1 MSDLRDRLERLR
13 QAGRLQRR
21 LGLKTAAELDPPAPR
36 STAPPTLRD
45 LRDLPGMEEVAGPA
59 GRFLLRTLRFDL
71 DYTQGQLRL
80 GELLRLPPGSTALAA
95 PELAALDFEQAIFLD
110 TETSGLAGG
119 TGTIVF
125 LTGVGRFEDGQ
136 YVVRQYFARDPAEEG
151 AYLPHLHDL
160 LHRARG
166 VVSFNGKSFDLPLLR
181 SRFILA
187 GLPVPDLGFSHL
199 DLLHPARR
207 LWRARLGACN
217 FGHLEQTVLGHHR
230 GAEDVP
236 SWLIPSLWQRFAAGA
251 NNVDDM
257 ARVLQHNLDD
267 IVSMVP
273 LACVVC
279 RALSGVAA
287 PHPADWLAL
296 GHIHLREDRLEE
308 AEAAFRRALESNL
321 VPEQQYEAMLG
332 LAAVY
337 KRSHRL
343 VAAAFWWEQAI
354 ALAPA
359 RDPEPYVELAK
370 YWEWEAH
377 NPTVA
382 LRHTQAALA
391 LVEGWPRGYR
401 RHQWLTELHHRRS
414 RLLTK
419 IGAGTETL

>member
-1 MSDLRDRLERLR
+1 MPDLHDRLERLR

-21 LGLKTAAELDPPAPR
+21 FGLKMAAELDPPAPK
-36 STAPPTLRD
+36 PPAASPLRD
-45 LRDLPGMEEVAGPA
+45 LCDLPGMEEVTSPA

-71 DYTQGQLRL
+71 DHTQGQLRL
-80 GELLRLPPGSTALAA
+80 GELLRLPVGSAVLADA
-95 PELAALDFEQAIFLD
+95 ELVMFDFERAVFLD
-110 TETSGLAGG
+110 TETSGLVGG

-151 AYLPHLHDL
+151 AYLPHLYDL
-160 LHRARG
+160 LSRAHG

-181 SRFILA
+181 NRFILA
-187 GLPVPDLGFSHL
+187 GLPALDLGLPHL

-207 LWRARLGACN
+207 LWRSRLVTCN
-217 FGHLEQTVLGHHR
+217 FGHLEQRVLGHHR
-230 GAEDVP
+230 GADDVP
-236 SWLIPSLWQRFAAGA
+236 SWLIPSLWLRFAAGA

-279 RALSGVAA
+279 RALSGIAA

-296 GHIHLREDRLEE
+296 GHIHLREGRLTE
-308 AEAAFRRALESNL
+308 AEAAFRRVVEGDL
-321 VPEQQYEAMLG
+321 VPEQRFEAMLG
-332 LAAVY
+332 LAAVF

-343 VAAAFWWEQAI
+343 AEAAFWWEQAI

-359 RDPEPYVELAK
+359 RDPEPYIELAK
-370 YWEWEAH
+370 YWEWEARD
-377 NPTVA
+377 PTTA
-382 LRHTQAALA
+382 LRHTQAALT
-391 LVEGWPRGYR
+391 LVEGWPRGYTR
-401 RHQWLTELHHRRS
+401 SQWLTELEHRRS
-414 RLLTK
+414 RLLAK
-419 IGAGTETL
+419 LGVGTETL